1 MDLYKNQVRSID
13 RIFERMMTL
22 TGHTSPLAMVDHMF
36 NRLESHTEGEEV
48 TLWKMVPTRYRV
60 EKDKEGRLILEPV
73 VDSTTNNADTSII

>member
-13 RIFERMMTL
+13 RIFERMMLL

-36 NRLESHTEGEEV
+36 TQLESYTEGEEV

-60 EKDKEGRLILEPV
+60 EKDEDGRLVLEPI
-73 VDSTTNNADTSII
+73 VDSTTENADTL